1 MPHTFRTLPVP
12 DDQPCIYQ
20 LSIRAPGQA
29 FAELS
34 TYTFP
39 LSPSSLRYERPAL
52 SSFSETQG
60 PPSTQG
66 VTRIVD
72 TYGLAPPLIT
82 IDGTTGW
89 DRHLSDGYILTG
101 LQSMQLLQKFLA
113 RYAQL
118 NQIQRQAGNPKL
130 YALEFYDYFSLNF
143 WQIEPVGP
151 QIVRQ
156 SADRPLLGYYR
167 LRWAAVKSVGIPITG
182 EIDAMASVLATP
194 AAQAVVN
201 AASSV
206 GALLSAYGPTGLASI
221 LP

>member
-1 MPHTFRTLPVP
+1 MPHTFRTIPVP
-12 DDQPCIYQ
+12 DAQPAIYQ
-20 LSIRAPGQA
+20 ISIRAPGQI

-39 LSPSSLRYERPAL
+39 LTPMALRYTRPAL

-72 TYGLAPPLIT
+72 TYGLAPPIIT
-82 IDGTTGW
+82 IEGTTGW
-89 DRHLSDGYILTG
+89 DKHLSDGYILGG
-101 LQSMQLLQKFLA
+101 LGSLSLLVKFLG

-118 NQIQRQAGNPKL
+118 NQIQRNAGNSEL
-130 YALEFYDYFSLNF
+130 YTLEFYDYFSNNF

-151 QIVRQ
+151 QIIRQ
-156 SADRPLLGYYR
+156 AADRPLLTYYR
-167 LRWAAVKSVGIPITG
+167 LQWAAVRSVGVPVLG
-182 EIDAMASVLATP
+182 AADAMASVLATP
-194 AAQAVVN
+194 ATQAILN
-201 AASSV
+201 AASTV
-206 GALLSAYGPTGLASI
+206 GAMVAAYGPTGLSSF